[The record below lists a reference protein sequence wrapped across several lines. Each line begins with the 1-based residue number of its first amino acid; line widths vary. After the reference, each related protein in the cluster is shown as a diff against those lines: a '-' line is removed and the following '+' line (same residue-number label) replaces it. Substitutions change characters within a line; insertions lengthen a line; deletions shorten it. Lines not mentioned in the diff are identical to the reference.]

1 MKTIKTIIVLLAAAL
16 LAWALPWCYAFVCSE
31 PQESPLTLYS
41 CVTHDF
47 ATFSFEGHD
56 DAAGYDP
63 AGNPYTERQFDSIM
77 PTVFTRRLAE
87 EGRLPERIDG
97 IPFDAREVELSN
109 FVFRASPSELNRPQI
124 GLYQLLESAPG
135 REGFRTPDDVFR
147 ITERG
152 IEFVKMADNRI
163 DAEKSE
169 RFDRVM
175 KKKGFVFPARRIA
188 GNASTYKH
196 YDNGYLLLDAT
207 GTPFQ
212 MKQLCGRPFVRRI
225 ERPDSVTFTYAF
237 VTEFP
242 DKRLLGFLGDDRGGI
257 HALEA
262 DYSLHCLPLHPV
274 DLRRERLIV
283 VGDCFYWTAITERQG
298 FERLTALN
306 ARDYSL
312 AAEHETDFP
321 APKWE
326 QTRKYL
332 FPVSA
337 GLHRVVRQI
346 HQAAVMRLLVPGPRT
361 EHPAGCR
368 LGRIQHEKAALP
380 DDPRIGD
387 SGAWDLPV
395 GPAAAHRPRMN
406 GRSARHGHFCI
417 HPMNRP
423 QTRFRPIQG
432 GIFVCPR
439 QIRIHRHL

>member
-207 GTPFQ
+207 GTAVFMGVYFSDNLFAFSLFFLAAVLILLLSSLYYVYYSRSRDEDLGIPNSRAFCREAENKYPLKYSIAL
-212 MKQLCGRPFVRRI
+212 MYIDEYERLLKRFGRRKMLLLKKMFLKRINKTNAGILVYNYKADAFILAFMNANAAESFEKAEEVRRI
-225 ERPDSVTFTYAF
+225 LAKSVF
-237 VTEFP
+237 VFNENNHLQLTVSQCVSEK
-242 DKRLLGFLGDDRGGI
+242 KRSD
-257 HALEA
+257 A
-262 DYSLHCLPLHPV
+262 D
-274 DLRRERLIV
+274 
-283 VGDCFYWTAITERQG
+283 A
-298 FERLTALN
+298 
-306 ARDYSL
+306 
-312 AAEHETDFP
+312 
-321 APKWE
+321 
-326 QTRKYL
+326 
-332 FPVSA
+332 
-337 GLHRVVRQI
+337 
-346 HQAAVMRLLVPGPRT
+346 AAVLVRA
-361 EHPAGCR
+361 EENLQKACR
-368 LGRIQHEKAALP
+368 FTRNITIKA
-380 DDPRIGD
+380 
-387 SGAWDLPV
+387 
-395 GPAAAHRPRMN
+395 
-406 GRSARHGHFCI
+406 
-417 HPMNRP
+417 
-423 QTRFRPIQG
+423 
-432 GIFVCPR
+432 
-439 QIRIHRHL
+439 

>member
-188 GNASTYKH
+188 GSASTYKH

-298 FERLTALN
+298 FECPRLFPCCG
-306 ARDYSL
+306 ARNRFPRS
-312 AAEHETDFP
+312 EMGTD
-321 APKWE
+321 PKIP
-326 QTRKYL
+326 

-346 HQAAVMRLLVPGPRT
+346 HQAAVTRLLVPGPRT

-439 QIRIHRHL
+439 QIRIHGHL

>member
-225 ERPDSVTFTYAF
+225 ERPDSVTFTHAF

-262 DYSLHCLPLHPV
+262 DYSLHCPQCP
-274 DLRRERLIV
+274 RLFPCC
-283 VGDCFYWTAITERQG
+283 G
-298 FERLTALN
+298 
-306 ARDYSL
+306 ARNRFPRS
-312 AAEHETDFP
+312 EMGTD
-321 APKWE
+321 PKIP
-326 QTRKYL
+326 

-395 GPAAAHRPRMN
+395 DPAAAHRPRMN
-406 GRSARHGHFCI
+406 GRSARHGHFCV

-432 GIFVCPR
+432 RNFR
-439 QIRIHRHL
+439 LSTADSN